1 MTTFYFMLQ
10 LLRSATVCY
19 TLNRARL
26 QKCYPC
32 GGLREVG
39 PGQMKEAEMAK
50 TPANYI
56 DLDVVVRKEGSQYSS
71 WCPDLDIAS
80 CGDSPDDALRNL
92 GDAAE
97 LYLNTLEEEGELGK
111 VFTERGIRIVRI
123 DEPVVPRSFVTQYR
137 QKVGAS
143 V

>member
-1 MTTFYFMLQ
+1 
-10 LLRSATVCY
+10 
-19 TLNRARL
+19 
-26 QKCYPC
+26 
-32 GGLREVG
+32 
-39 PGQMKEAEMAK
+39 MKEAEMAK

-97 LYLNTLEEEGELGK
+97 LYLNTLEEEGEMGK